1 MFVVGKLVSQEHF
14 GGFLE
19 SSNYEQVGG
28 DKKSWKER
36 MEELITKS
44 KKEKVR
50 KEKEMY
56 TWHGIIVI
64 VLVSNGTYL
73 KISKFIRF
81 LDFYDLKANTSNPVI
96 PKFL

>member
-1 MFVVGKLVSQEHF
+1 MVFVVGKLVSQEHF

-50 KEKEMY
+50 KEKKN
-56 TWHGIIVI
+56 V
-64 VLVSNGTYL
+64 YL
-73 KISKFIRF
+73 AWDYSHCF
-81 LDFYDLKANTSNPVI
+81 SQ
-96 PKFL
+96 

>member
-1 MFVVGKLVSQEHF
+1 MVFVVGKLVSQEHF

-19 SSNYEQVGG
+19 NSNYEQVGG

-50 KEKEMY
+50 KEQMY

-64 VLVSNGTYL
+64 VLVSNGTL
-73 KISKFIRF
+73 
-81 LDFYDLKANTSNPVI
+81 L
-96 PKFL
+96 